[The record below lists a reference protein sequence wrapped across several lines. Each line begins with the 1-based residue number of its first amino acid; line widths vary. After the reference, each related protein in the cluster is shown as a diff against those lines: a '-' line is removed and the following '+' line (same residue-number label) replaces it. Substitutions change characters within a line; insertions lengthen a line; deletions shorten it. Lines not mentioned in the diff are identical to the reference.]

1 MEEGDRKANV
11 HEETAGFTEVKEL
24 CQSLKRLVAEI
35 GDSRW
40 NGATPEVREV
50 LGSCSA
56 KLDRLVDTIADG
68 NGGRGNGGPRA
79 GLRICMGNPSV
90 RVDDYDG
97 PVCLL
102 KSMLTEGE
110 HFTVNLRFDLQS
122 FSDVQ
127 HFIDYFSAL
136 TAQVDELNMPFVRD
150 RYQTNLEVEFSQPK
164 IIENGK

>member
-1 MEEGDRKANV
+1 MEEREREANT
-11 HEETAGFTEVKEL
+11 HEETTGLTEVKEL

-50 LGSCSA
+50 LGSYSA
-56 KLDRLVDTIADG
+56 KLDKLVDTIADG
-68 NGGRGNGGPRA
+68 NGGGNGGRRA

-102 KSMLTEGE
+102 KSMWAEGE

-136 TAQVDELNMPFVRD
+136 TAKADELNMPFVRD

>member
-1 MEEGDRKANV
+1 MEERDRKGNE
-11 HEETAGFTEVKEL
+11 HEERPELAEMKEL
-24 CQSLKRLVAEI
+24 CQSLKRLMAEL
-35 GDSRW
+35 GASTW
-40 NGATPEVREV
+40 NGAAPEVRDV

-56 KLDRLVDTIADG
+56 KVDKLVDMLIDG
-68 NGGRGNGGPRA
+68 NGGGNGGRRA

-102 KSMLTEGE
+102 KSLWAEGE

-127 HFIDYFSAL
+127 DFIDYFSAL
-136 TAQVDELNMPFVRD
+136 SAKVDELNLPFVRE
-150 RYQTNLEVEFSQPK
+150 RYQTNLEVEFSPPK
-164 IIENGK
+164 IIENGT